1 MGGSEQP
8 ARLTVLPLAAWQ
20 AEGPPS
26 APAAAWRVAPGR
38 RPPSLGPCLSSPV
51 TTAPPRRLAAGAAFL
66 GPPRPTVTAAVEATR
81 VYPLSGSA
89 PSPSPASRGARLP
102 WLGAP
107 SSLRFRDRVPSSAS
121 HVPASL
127 REGRSPVVPS
137 GPGEPAAVSR
147 LLSNLLHPWSL
158 WPCEVAPPPP
168 PPPPGSGGRA
178 VRAFE
183 APLFCSPLST
193 FWPQGFPCASS
204 AQSTLTPFSGPQKRP
219 SFQRELRAATSLSE
233 PLDRVCAG
241 RGAAVLLPGS
251 LHGCAHPL
259 LPVVAA
265 GGLRP

>member
-1 MGGSEQP
+1 MRPGALMGGASYGDSHLSGRTQARPALGASPVGGSEQP
-8 ARLTVLPLAAWQ
+8 ARLTVLPLPGRRRA
-20 AEGPPS
+20 PPS

-38 RPPSLGPCLSSPV
+38 RPPSLGPFLSSPV

-127 REGRSPVVPS
+127 REGRSPVVPL

-147 LLSNLLHPWSL
+147 LLSNLLHPRSL
-158 WPCEVAPPPP
+158 WPCEVAPP
-168 PPPPGSGGRA
+168 
-178 VRAFE
+178 
-183 APLFCSPLST
+183 
-193 FWPQGFPCASS
+193 
-204 AQSTLTPFSGPQKRP
+204 TPAGIWGTCRP
-219 SFQRELRAATSLSE
+219 RL
-233 PLDRVCAG
+233 
-241 RGAAVLLPGS
+241 RGATVLFSAVHLLAPGIPVRVVRTE
-251 LHGCAHPL
+251 HAHPVFRA
-259 LPVVAA
+259 PEASVIPA
-265 GGLRP
+265 